1 MIIGYLADHL
11 SHIDSLRTR
20 AIPLKI
26 STSIIAFNAVALI
39 MSLALS
45 DVKRLAILS
54 RLELNDEQ
62 ATQTLDK
69 LNSIFAL
76 AEQMKAVDTAGIT
89 PLSHPI
95 AMLTDELALRLR
107 DDVVTEQNH
116 RDDYQKPAPAT
127 QDGLYLVPKV
137 IE

>member
-1 MIIGYLADHL
+1 
-11 SHIDSLRTR
+11 
-20 AIPLKI
+20 
-26 STSIIAFNAVALI
+26 

-45 DVKRLAILS
+45 DVKHLAILS
-54 RLELNDEQ
+54 RLELNDDQ

-76 AEQMKAVDTAGIT
+76 AEQMKAVDTNGVE

-95 AMLTDELALRLR
+95 AMLKDDLALRLR
-107 DDVVTEQNH
+107 DDAVTEHNQ
-116 RDDYQKPAPAT
+116 RDTFQQPAPAT